1 MTTIKEMI
9 RQANEDGYVDDNAE
23 AKVCQDVVLKAISE
37 STLSRNVT
45 IKGGVV
51 MRSISKDARRATQD
65 MDIDFIRYSLG
76 DDSIRQFIR
85 RLDCLEGIHIQQ
97 IGEITELKQQDYHG
111 KRVYVII
118 SDDTGDSIESKIDL
132 GVHKNLN
139 IEQEEYCFDIACYD
153 GSATLLIN
161 SKEQMITEILYL
173 HRNHYEKQYAA
184 IGGYPWGSAYLHYSV
199 LAQMI
204 DGRKVSEMT
213 ARELEEL
220 TGTRMRL
227 PSHWQFHPKLGLLP
241 KSFVDTRMVKKLF
254 HGVKDYSTRLVKD
267 YESFVTVSR
276 DLGEEVEFSDIEIQD
291 ILSKML
297 LRDYQGKS
305 VYKLDAD
312 EKGKLV
318 VTLSKKYGIS
328 KDDIARVLHMPR
340 HIVSQFV
347 NSKDYGRAAG
357 YTKTAKSV

>member
-1 MTTIKEMI
+1 MEAYRRQREEYRKMGNGYYHLCTDGWKAGNIFNNIVQFAYGMTLIGIICIKYSLVIYDFELMPNHI
-9 RQANEDGYVDDNAE
+9 HIILSGTGANAVEAFLYLKMKLNARLVKDGYSPLPVDYGFI
-23 AKVCQDVVLKAISE
+23 LKPI
-37 STLSRNVT
+37 
-45 IKGGVV
+45 
-51 MRSISKDARRATQD
+51 
-65 MDIDFIRYSLG
+65 
-76 DDSIRQFIR
+76 
-85 RLDCLEGIHIQQ
+85 
-97 IGEITELKQQDYHG
+97 
-111 KRVYVII
+111 
-118 SDDTGDSIESKIDL
+118 
-132 GVHKNLN
+132 NL
-139 IEQEEYCFDIACYD
+139 
-153 GSATLLIN
+153 
-161 SKEQMITEILYL
+161 KEQMITEILYL

-305 VYKLDAD
+305 VYKLGAD